1 MLNRVT
7 LDQLQMLLAV
17 AECGSFSA
25 AARKL
30 NRVQSAVSQAIQSLE
45 DALEVQLFDRS
56 QKLPRLTDAGAAILI
71 DARRVISGA
80 DALRARARSI
90 ATVAEPE
97 VSIAIEQVFPN
108 EVLIE
113 SLQKFHQEFPSV
125 SVSLYAEGLGAPE
138 QSMLEGNAGVAIYS
152 PARDGMPGVEMEYFG
167 SIPISIVASAA
178 HPLSRLRHPIT
189 QSELD
194 EHVQLTLTDR
204 TRRYRGVVMSSRSWS
219 FIDQFNRLDFV
230 RNGFGWCTMP
240 THLALPHIQS
250 GELKELNF
258 AIHSGKPLRFPLFI
272 AHKSDQPP
280 GPAAKWLL
288 TVLRARYAEWAG
300 RQPDPAIDEQ
310 SIQIRVTAA

>member
-1 MLNRVT
+1 MLYRVT

-30 NRVQSAVSQAIQSLE
+30 NRVQSAVSQSIRSLE
-45 DALEVQLFDRS
+45 EALEIQLFDRS
-56 QKLPRLTDAGAAILI
+56 QKLPRITDAGAAILI

-113 SLQKFHQEFPSV
+113 SLKIFHEEFPSV

-138 QSMLEGNAGVAIYS
+138 QSMLEGNAGLALYS

-167 SIPISIVASAA
+167 SIPISVVAAPS
-178 HPLSRLRHPIT
+178 HPLAKLDHPIS
-189 QSELD
+189 QSELED
-194 EHVQLTLTDR
+194 HVQLTLTDR

-219 FIDQFNRLDFV
+219 FIDQFNRMDFV

-240 THLALPHIQS
+240 THLAAPYLRT
-250 GELKELNF
+250 GELRELSI
-258 AIHSGKPLRFPLFI
+258 AIHAGKPLRFPLFT

-280 GPAAKWLL
+280 GPAATWLL
-288 TVLRARYAEWAG
+288 HEMKTRFVTWSSE
-300 RQPDPAIDEQ
+300 QPDQDLDEN

>member
-30 NRVQSAVSQAIQSLE
+30 NRVQSAVSQSIQSLE
-45 DALEVQLFDRS
+45 DALEIQLFDRS

-113 SLQKFHQEFPSV
+113 SLQTFHAEFPSV
-125 SVSLYAEGLGAPE
+125 SISLYAEGLGAPE
-138 QSMLEGNAGVAIYS
+138 QSMLEGNAGLAMYS
-152 PARDGMPGVEMEYFG
+152 PARDGMPGIEMEYFG
-167 SIPISIVASAA
+167 SIPISIVASRN
-178 HPLSRLRHPIT
+178 HPLADARHPIA

-194 EHVQLTLTDR
+194 DHIQLTLTDR
-204 TRRYRGVVMSSRSWS
+204 TRRYRGVVMSTRSWS

-230 RNGFGWCTMP
+230 RKGFGWCTMP
-240 THLALPHIQS
+240 THLALPYIRS
-250 GELKELNF
+250 GELKELQF

-280 GPAAKWLL
+280 GPAATWLL
-288 TVLRARYAEWAG
+288 KEMRTRFSNWAKQ
-300 RQPDPAIDEQ
+300 QPDYQLDEK